1 LVANALI
8 DRAKSKAHR
17 QKPSS
22 SLRLAGDSVARIAV
36 FNQKGGVGKTTT
48 TLNLA
53 GLLVRRGADP
63 LVIDLDPQAHLTGV
77 CGVSAPKADNSLYG
91 LYAHGAALATLQCL
105 TGNGWR
111 LVPSHLDLSKVDTQ
125 FGKGPSVLYRLA
137 QALDREAAERPVLMD
152 ACPMLGVLSLS
163 SVFAADGVLIPISA
177 DYLAMKGALQMERT
191 LKALE
196 QVLKRR
202 LPRRYLITRY
212 DARRRMAVDIERQL
226 RSRYG
231 DEVCATRIAENVS
244 LAESPASHR
253 DVFEHAPAS
262 RGARDYAELL
272 EELVAAGFLQAHRP
286 ASRAPVRSVPPG
298 ARTALS
304 AGRAAP
310 AQHQVAAGLHLVHS
324 KPAGR

>member
-1 LVANALI
+1 M
-8 DRAKSKAHR
+8 AK
-17 QKPSS
+17 
-22 SLRLAGDSVARIAV
+22 ICV

-53 GLLVRRGADP
+53 GLLARREADP

-77 CGVSAPKADNSLYG
+77 CGVTVPRAEGSLYG
-91 LYAHGAALATLQCL
+91 LYASGASLSSLQCM
-105 TGNGWR
+105 TANGWR
-111 LVPSHLDLSKVDTQ
+111 LIPSHLELSKVDTQ
-125 FGKGPSVLYRLA
+125 YGKGPSVLYRLG
-137 QALDREAAERPVLMD
+137 QSLDREAAERPVLMD

-202 LPRRYLITRY
+202 VPRRYLITRY
-212 DARRRMAVDIERQL
+212 DARRRMSVDIERQL
-226 RSRYG
+226 RERYG

-244 LAESPASHR
+244 LAESPANHR
-253 DVFEHAPAS
+253 DVFDHAPSS
-262 RGARDYAELL
+262 RGARDYADLL
-272 EELVAAGFLQAHRP
+272 EELVSAGFMQAHERGQRP
-286 ASRAPVRSVPPG
+286 QLRNVPPG

-304 AGRAAP
+304 SGRETVV
-310 AQHQVAAGLHLVHS
+310 QRQVAAGLQLVHP
-324 KPAGR
+324 KRAGR